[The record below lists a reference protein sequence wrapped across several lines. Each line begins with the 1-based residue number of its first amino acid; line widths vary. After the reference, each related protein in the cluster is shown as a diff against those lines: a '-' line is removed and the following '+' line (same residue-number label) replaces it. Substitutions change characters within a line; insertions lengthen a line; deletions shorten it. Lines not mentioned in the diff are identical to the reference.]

1 MAKTRIA
8 YFCQSCG
15 FESAKWLGK
24 CPSCQQW
31 NTFVEEIIDKGNSA
45 ASVPTWKV
53 TSNTQQRANKPVE
66 VADITFTEEHR
77 MQTPDK
83 EFNRVLG
90 GGIVAGSLVLIG
102 GEPGIGKSTLM
113 LQLALNMPNLK
124 VLYVSGEES
133 ERQIKMRAERLVP
146 EAVNP
151 QSKNLS
157 SKLETL
163 NHKSGALN
171 SNSEIE
177 HPKSEINK
185 GCFILTETSTQNIF
199 KQIEAL
205 EPDLVVIDSI
215 QTLHSS
221 HIEST
226 PGSVSQVRECTAE
239 MLRFAKE
246 TSTPVF
252 LIGHITKDGMIAG
265 PKILEHMVDT
275 VLQFEGDRHHVYR
288 ILRTVKNRFG
298 SASELGIY
306 EMLGEGLREVSNP
319 SEILLSQRD
328 EPLSGITISAT
339 LEGMR
344 PMLIETQALVS
355 TSAYGTPQR
364 TATGFDTK
372 RMSMLLAVLEKRCGF
387 RLGAKDVFLNITGGI
402 RVEDPAIDLGLAAA
416 IISSHE
422 DIPIPFKTCFAGE
435 IGLSGEIRAVNRVEQ
450 RIAEAQKLGFNQ
462 IFISKYN
469 LPSGGQD
476 KKRMDLSRYDIE
488 VKIVSSIE
496 EVFGLLFG

>member
-1 MAKTRIA
+1 MAKAKIA

-24 CPSCQQW
+24 CPSCAQW
-31 NTFVEEIIDKGNSA
+31 NTFVEEIIEKPNT
-45 ASVPTWKV
+45 SVPNWKANAS
-53 TSNTQQRANKPVE
+53 TTQQRANKPVP
-66 VADITFTEEHR
+66 VADIVFNEEHR
-77 MQTPDK
+77 ILTPDK

-133 ERQIKMRAERLVP
+133 EHQIKMRAERLV
-146 EAVNP
+146 AVGSE
-151 QSKNLS
+151 QLAVGG
-157 SKLETL
+157 
-163 NHKSGALN
+163 KSIG
-171 SNSEIE
+171 
-177 HPKSEINK
+177 K

-199 KQIEAL
+199 KQIEEL
-205 EPDLVVIDSI
+205 EPDLVVVDSI

-239 MLRFAKE
+239 LLRFAKE
-246 TSTPVF
+246 SATPVF

-288 ILRTVKNRFG
+288 ILRTIKNRFG

-328 EPLSGITISAT
+328 EALSGITISAT

-364 TATGFDTK
+364 SATGFDTK

-387 RLGAKDVFLNITGGI
+387 RLGASDVFLNITGGI

-416 IISSHE
+416 IISSHQ

-450 RIAEAQKLGFNQ
+450 RIAEAQKLGFEQ

-469 LPSGGQD
+469 LPSSAQD
-476 KKRMDLSRYDIE
+476 KKKMDLSRYKIDI
-488 VKIVSSIE
+488 KAVSSIE